1 MSYKAHDISCE
12 HLLITG
18 VTGYIGFKT
27 LTIALERGYRV
38 RAVVRNERN
47 INELK
52 NKSTRIAQSLDQEQ
66 LQFVVIPNFLE
77 SDAIFK
83 VLGGITVIIHLA
95 SPLAIETDDYDI
107 GIVKPAI
114 SMVTTVLEAATRV
127 TSIRRVVLT
136 SSCVTLIPF
145 EWNINPDSKRLYTG
159 QSSTPSIYSCMPAHN
174 VFRLSVDD
182 VNTSVTGPFSTAM
195 EAYWA
200 SKALARVATK
210 AFVNHAHPIF
220 DFVNLLP
227 SVVIG
232 PDDRL
237 DADPTATVNSLL
249 QGTRAAVLAPALTSS
264 LNSSFPYVGTPVH
277 VADVARAHVDAV
289 DDSLVPGNSEYIL
302 SSDTPNGVVW
312 DRDVQ
317 DACRKFFPEEV
328 TSKRFPLEGSLAA
341 IKWRLSARQAEETF
355 GWQFTDFEETV
366 RQLLLQYLQ
375 LKERSGMKF

>member
-1 MSYKAHDISCE
+1 MSHKAHDIGCE

-38 RAVVRNERN
+38 RAVVRNERS

-66 LQFVVIPNFLE
+66 LQFVVIPSFLE

-95 SPLAIETDDYDI
+95 SPLAVETDDYDV

-127 TSIRRVVLT
+127 PTIRRVILT

-145 EWNINPDSKRLYTG
+145 EWNINPDSKRLY
-159 QSSTPSIYSCMPAHN
+159 I
-174 VFRLSVDD
+174 VDD

-210 AFVNHAHPIF
+210 AFVNHALPKF

-289 DDSLVPGNSEYIL
+289 DAGTVPGNSEYIL

-317 DACRKFFPEEV
+317 VACRKFFPEEV
-328 TSKRFPLEGSLAA
+328 ANKRLPLEGSLTA
-341 IKWRLSARQAEETF
+341 IKWRLSSRQTEETF
-355 GWQFTDFEETV
+355 GWQFTGFEETM
-366 RQLLLQYLQ
+366 RQLLSQYLQ
-375 LKERSGMKF
+375 LEERSLK

>member
-1 MSYKAHDISCE
+1 MSHKAHDINCE
-12 HLLITG
+12 RLLITG
-18 VTGYIGFKT
+18 VTGYIGFRT
-27 LTIALERGYRV
+27 LTVALVRGYRV
-38 RAVVRNERN
+38 RAVVRSERN

-52 NKSTRIAQSLDQEQ
+52 DKCTIIAPSLDREQ
-66 LQFVVIPNFLE
+66 LEFAVIPNFFE

-83 VLGGITVIIHLA
+83 SLEGITAIIHLA
-95 SPLAIETDDYDI
+95 SPLAIETDDYDVE
-107 GIVKPAI
+107 IVKPAI
-114 SMVTTVLEAATRV
+114 SMVITILEAATRMA
-127 TSIRRVVLT
+127 SIRRLT
-136 SSCVTLIPF
+136 PSTGVTLIPF
-145 EWNINPDSKRLYTG
+145 EWNINPDSERLYYG
-159 QSSTPSIYSCMPAHN
+159 MPTHN
-174 VFRLSVDD
+174 LFRSSVDD

-210 AFVNHAHPIF
+210 AFVAHEHPNF

-237 DADPTATVNSLL
+237 DADPTATVDSLL
-249 QGTRAAVLAPALTSS
+249 QGTRAAVLAPALISS

-289 DDSLVPGNSEYIL
+289 DAGLVPGNFEYIL

-317 DACRKFFPEEV
+317 AVCKKFFPKEV
-328 TSKRFPLEGSLAA
+328 TSKRLALEGSLTA
-341 IKWRLSARQAEETF
+341 IQWRLSAQQTEETF
-355 GWQFTDFEETV
+355 GWKFTSFEETM
-366 RQLLLQYLQ
+366 RQLLSQYLK
-375 LKERSGMKF
+375 LEERSRK

>member
-1 MSYKAHDISCE
+1 MSRKAHDISSE
-12 HLLITG
+12 RLLITG

-27 LTIALERGYRV
+27 LTIALTRGYRV
-38 RAVVRNERN
+38 RAIVRSERN
-47 INELK
+47 INELEK
-52 NKSTRIAQSLDQEQ
+52 KSTIIARSLDREQ
-66 LQFVVIPNFLE
+66 LEFVVIPQFLE
-77 SDAIFK
+77 TDAIFQS
-83 VLGGITVIIHLA
+83 LEGITVIIHLA
-95 SPLAIETDDYDI
+95 SPLAIETDDYDV

-114 SMVTTVLEAATRV
+114 SMVTTVLEAAARV
-127 TSIRRVVLT
+127 TSIRRVILT

-145 EWNINPDSKRLYTG
+145 EWNINPDSQRLY
-159 QSSTPSIYSCMPAHN
+159 IAE
-174 VFRLSVDD
+174 D

-210 AFVNHAHPIF
+210 AFVNHARPKF

-237 DADPTATVNSLL
+237 DADPTATVDSLL

-289 DDSLVPGNSEYIL
+289 DDGLVPGNSEYIL

-317 DACRKFFPEEV
+317 DVCRKFFSKEV
-328 TSKRFPLEGSLAA
+328 ANKTLPLEGSLTAL
-341 IKWRLSARQAEETF
+341 KWRLSAQQTEETF
-355 GWQFTDFEETV
+355 GWQFTGFEDTV
-366 RQLLLQYLQ
+366 RQLLSQYLQ
-375 LKERSGMKF
+375 LKDRSLK

>member
-1 MSYKAHDISCE
+1 MSHKAHDISRE

-38 RAVVRNERN
+38 RAVVRSEQN
-47 INELK
+47 INHLK
-52 NKSTRIAQSLDQEQ
+52 DKSTTITQSLDRDQ

-77 SDAIFK
+77 SNAIFK
-83 VLGGITVIIHLA
+83 SLEGITVIIHLA
-95 SPLAIETDDYDI
+95 SPLAIETEDYDS

-114 SMVTTVLEAATRV
+114 SMVTNVLEAASRV
-127 TSIRRVVLT
+127 TSIRRVILT

-145 EWNINPDSKRLYTG
+145 EWNINPDSQRLYT
-159 QSSTPSIYSCMPAHN
+159 
-174 VFRLSVDD
+174 VDD
-182 VNTSVTGPFSTAM
+182 VNTSVNGPFSTSM

-210 AFVNHAHPIF
+210 TFVKHTRPKF

-227 SVVIG
+227 SVVLG

-237 DADPTATVNSLL
+237 DADPSATVDSLL
-249 QGTRAAVLAPALTSS
+249 QGTRAAVLAPALTAS
-264 LNSSFPYVGTPVH
+264 LNSTFPYVGTPVH

-289 DDSLVPGNSEYIL
+289 DAGLVPGNSEYIL
-302 SSDTPNGVVW
+302 SSNTPNGVVW

-317 DACRKFFPEEV
+317 GACRKFFPEEV
-328 TSKRFPLEGSLAA
+328 ARRSLPLEGSLTA
-341 IKWRLSARQAEETF
+341 IKWRLSAKKTEETF
-355 GWQFTDFEETV
+355 GWRFTGFEETV
-366 RQLLLQYLQ
+366 KQLISQYLQ
-375 LKERSGMKF
+375 LEERSLK

>member
-1 MSYKAHDISCE
+1 MSHKAHNISCE

-66 LQFVVIPNFLE
+66 LQFVIIPNFLE
-77 SDAIFK
+77 LDAIFK

-95 SPLAIETDDYDI
+95 SPLAIETDDYDV

-127 TSIRRVVLT
+127 TSIRRVILT

-145 EWNINPDSKRLYTG
+145 EWNINPDSKRLY
-159 QSSTPSIYSCMPAHN
+159 I
-174 VFRLSVDD
+174 VDD

-210 AFVNHAHPIF
+210 AFVNHAHPKF

-317 DACRKFFPEEV
+317 DTCRKFFAEEV
-328 TSKRFPLEGSLAA
+328 ASKRLPLEGSLMA
-341 IKWRLSARQAEETF
+341 IKWRLSARQTEETF
-355 GWQFTDFEETV
+355 GWQFTNFEETV

-375 LKERSGMKF
+375 LEERS

>member
-1 MSYKAHDISCE
+1 MSHKAHDISLE

-27 LTIALERGYRV
+27 LIFALERAYRV
-38 RAVVRNERN
+38 RAVVRSERD
-47 INELK
+47 INDLK
-52 NKSTRIAQSLDQEQ
+52 HKSTRIARSLDQEQ

-83 VLGGITVIIHLA
+83 VLEGITVIIHLA
-95 SPLAIETDDYDI
+95 SPLAIETDDYDV

-114 SMVTTVLEAATRV
+114 SMVTTVLEAANRV
-127 TSIRRVVLT
+127 TSIRRVILT

-145 EWNINPDSKRLYTG
+145 EWNINPDSQRLYT
-159 QSSTPSIYSCMPAHN
+159 
-174 VFRLSVDD
+174 VDD
-182 VNTSVTGPFSTAM
+182 VNNSVTGPFSTAM

-210 AFVNHAHPIF
+210 AFVNHARPKY
-220 DFVNLLP
+220 DFINLLP

-237 DADPTATVNSLL
+237 DADPTAKAESLL
-249 QGTRAAVLAPALTSS
+249 QGTRAAVLAPALTAS

-277 VADVARAHVDAV
+277 VADVARAHIDAA
-289 DDSLVPGNSEYIL
+289 DAGLVPGNSEYIL

-312 DRDVQ
+312 NRNVQ
-317 DACRKFFPEEV
+317 DCCRKFFPEEV
-328 TSKRFPLEGSLAA
+328 IKKRLPLEGSLTA
-341 IKWRLSARQAEETF
+341 IKWRLSARQTEETF
-355 GWQFTDFEETV
+355 GWQFTGFEETV
-366 RQLLLQYLQ
+366 RQLISQYLH
-375 LKERSGMKF
+375 LEERSLKQY